1 MTLPVDVTL
10 TLPSTADSRREM
22 TSDLSGARE
31 HWRGDCQGWRKG
43 EHISSR
49 AAISTDVVLIGSKL
63 SALGGDTLEVL
74 LGWSIRIANL
84 KEEAFFA
91 NGLTMELSDDLF
103 ADIAALKTS
112 TPS

>member
-1 MTLPVDVTL
+1 MSLPVEVTL
-10 TLPSTADSRREM
+10 TLPSTANSRREM
-22 TSDLSGARE
+22 TSDLRGTRE
-31 HWRGDCQGWRKG
+31 QWRGDCQGWREG

-49 AAISTDVVLIGSKL
+49 AAISTNIVLIGSKL
-63 SALGGDTLEVL
+63 SALGSDTLEVL

-91 NGLTMELSDDLF
+91 NWLSMELSDDLL
-103 ADIAALKTS
+103 ADIAALETS